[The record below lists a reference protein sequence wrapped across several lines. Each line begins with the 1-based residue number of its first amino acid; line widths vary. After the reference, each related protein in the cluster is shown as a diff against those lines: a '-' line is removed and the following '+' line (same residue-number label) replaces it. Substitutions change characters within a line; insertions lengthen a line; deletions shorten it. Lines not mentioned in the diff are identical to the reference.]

1 MLGDDGGGAGAELRA
16 LWRDFEAAQTPEAR
30 LVRELDVIEMTAQA
44 RRYARG
50 GVLRPADAEPFIA
63 SARER
68 VHSATGL
75 ALLAAA
81 TSAR

>member
-1 MLGDDGGGAGAELRA
+1 M
-16 LWRDFEAAQTPEAR
+16 
-30 LVRELDVIEMTAQA
+30 RELDVIEMAAQA

-50 GVLRPADAEPFIA
+50 GVLRPAEAEPFIA

-68 VHSATGL
+68 AHSATGL